1 MSESKSYQ
9 KMLVEVDA
17 IVKEI
22 SEDRID
28 LDKLVEKIET
38 GYGLIKKM
46 RGRLD
51 ETKQKLEKLRQ
62 DFDTPGG
69 LA

>member
-1 MSESKSYQ
+1 MSEAKTYQ
-9 KMLVEVDA
+9 KMLTEVDT

-22 SEDRID
+22 SEERID
-28 LDKLVEKIET
+28 LDQLVEKIEK

-62 DFDTPGG
+62 DFDAPGG
-69 LA
+69 TA